1 MRYFVLH
8 LEYLIHLHLLHLS
21 NLSCNFTVGFL
32 VLTGRR
38 VGEYLVKLHHGLLEC
53 LQLGILCLNLH
64 EQVVELL
71 DKIVDSGVE
80 VREACVLRVQDSISG
95 VLLLVELRV
104 DVVKRLQA
112 GKVGKCLIL
121 MKLGDVLV
129 GGRIISAQTLSE
141 CIAY

>member
-1 MRYFVLH
+1 M
-8 LEYLIHLHLLHLS
+8 
-21 NLSCNFTVGFL
+21 
-32 VLTGRR
+32 
-38 VGEYLVKLHHGLLEC
+38 HHGLLEC

-95 VLLLVELRV
+95 VLLLVELGV
-104 DVVKRLQA
+104 DVVERLQV

-129 GGRIISAQTLSE
+129 GGCAISPQTLGE